1 MNGNSRRRRQ
11 YSGRGLRADA
21 EDARRGGVAWMCLGL
36 MVFWAACALAA
47 ELGPPTANP
56 DAPADIAVRD
66 TVLRPR
72 DKVPPLGANGWG
84 RCGAVEWAANNFV
97 HNSGN
102 EPIHWRNLH
111 RAIKVGPNWFE
122 IDGGGASWYDLWASG
137 FLSGA
142 NVRIYRLVDKEGKS
156 LPLKGDYLD
165 LALADHVKFVGNA
178 KVIPEGSPGF
188 PDGGWVVSTYGDV
201 YPNAWIR
208 HGNLT
213 VTDASAVEN
222 GKTCWYT
229 VVAVGAGN
237 EESDLA
243 NEVSATPQAGL
254 DAPPRILIVKE
265 DNLPPLLPG
274 KSFEFAPGLFGGQ
287 APFTWEAVDE
297 QGKALALPDGLKLD
311 AATGRIAG
319 TTKAAPEEI
328 RLWLRVTDAKGR
340 RDTRAHV
347 INPKRPSGDAAAKG
361 KPQPPQEVKA
371 VAGDRC
377 VTLTW
382 KPSPS
387 PNVVAYRLKRA
398 TAPLAKQEKRVYLAE
413 GAPPLEKLDYIVVE
427 KKFDPFDMRVV
438 HPRVRGIGNPA
449 HSPGWHW
456 NADLSKLALVPHPKP
471 VPAEMTDAGEACLQ
485 VKAAEGE
492 HSISQTVFIGT
503 DMGGESIWYGQL
515 EPGKKYRLEVWLR
528 QEGLANDG
536 AIVFSYGRG
545 YPDIKQSFKVTGQWG
560 RFTCEFTGPERPTKL
575 WHFGHTFTFSG
586 PGTLWMDN
594 CRIFRCDLPEAIE
607 KPYVP
612 NPIVLDEL
620 LASQPAKGPK
630 GAHRIWFLDRDATMA
645 SILSWHATSQVRPD
659 WRTYVGGTMEMTL
672 PMAME
677 FDLRTGADA
686 ASRMRPWLVLQHI
699 LHNEEDWLNFVEYLA
714 APYDPQKDTPQGKP
728 WAYRRFLQRGV
739 GTPWTEEFAE
749 IIVEFGNETW
759 HNGVFDDWL
768 GFRTRNWVHGGGP
781 EYGFF
786 MRYLIGEIQKSL
798 YWKALGL
805 DKKIRFCL
813 GANYD
818 GRIDKDGQVR
828 GYGEEAMQTC
838 PQAAVLG
845 HANYVGPKWETGD
858 KSSGVFDD
866 HGVQETLLGF
876 LTGPD
881 RGQVRMRDAHDQ
893 LAKTHH
899 AYDIAAYEG
908 GPSGYA
914 LPGRDSPDQKEANEK
929 YGKSL
934 AMAVACADAWLG
946 SYALGWTDQCFLGY
960 GQGNYWNSHTWF
972 TNGFRPC
979 PGWQMLAL
987 RNRFAS
993 GDLMAVEGRSV
1004 PTLERGSGKKAAV
1017 YPLVGAYAMRDGD
1030 RWSVFVVSRKL
1041 DGNHDGHDFGDGHT
1055 PVTLRLPFA
1064 KAAKIAVHK
1073 LTGDPRA
1080 NNRKA
1085 MNISIQSQD
1094 VPVAALKDGAF
1105 AVNGQTGGGKGGL
1118 PPGSV
1123 YLYVFEAAK

>member
-1 MNGNSRRRRQ
+1 MLKGLARRVFA
-11 YSGRGLRADA
+11 SVSFAACLGSLVAAA
-21 EDARRGGVAWMCLGL
+21 EDM
-36 MVFWAACALAA
+36 ALAVKADPKTPA
-47 ELGPPTANP
+47 EFVVTEK
-56 DAPADIAVRD
+56 
-66 TVLRPR
+66 VLRPAE
-72 DKVPPLGANGWG
+72 KVPPLGANGWG

-97 HNSGN
+97 HNPGN
-102 EPIHWRNLH
+102 EPVHWQNLH
-111 RAIKVGPNWFE
+111 RAMKVGPNWFE

-142 NVRIYRLVDKEGKS
+142 DVRIYRLVDKAGQP
-156 LPLKGDYLD
+156 LPPKGDYLD
-165 LALADHVKFVGNA
+165 LSLADHVLFVGKA
-178 KVIPEGSPGF
+178 KVIPAGSPGF
-188 PDGGWVVSTYGDV
+188 PDGGWVVSAYGDV
-201 YPNAWIR
+201 FPNAWIR
-208 HGNLT
+208 HGNT
-213 VTDASAVEN
+213 SVTDFSAVEN
-222 GKTCWYT
+222 GRTYWYT

-237 EESDLA
+237 EESDIA
-243 NEVSATPQAGL
+243 HEASATPQAGL
-254 DAPPRILIVKE
+254 DTPPRLVVANE
-265 DNLPPLLPG
+265 DNLPQLLPG
-274 KSFEFAPGLFGGQ
+274 KAFEFTPKLFGGQ
-287 APFTWEAVDE
+287 APVKWEAVDE
-297 QGKALALPDGLKLD
+297 QGKPKALPDGLKLD

-319 TTKAAPEEI
+319 TTTEAPVET
-328 RLWLRVTDAKGR
+328 RLWLKVTDAKGR
-340 RDTRAHV
+340 SDTRAYI
-347 INPKRPSGDAAAKG
+347 INPKRPSGEAAAKG
-361 KPQPPQEVKA
+361 KPQPPSEVKA
-371 VAGDRC
+371 VAGDGC
-377 VTLTW
+377 VTITW

-387 PNVVAYRLKRA
+387 PNVIAYRLKRA

-413 GAPPLEKLDYIVVE
+413 GAPALQPLDYLVVK
-427 KKFDPFDMRVV
+427 KKFDPFDMRAV

-449 HSPGWHW
+449 NSPGWHW
-456 NADLSKLALVPHPKP
+456 NADPSKVSLALVAHPKP
-471 VPAEMTDAGEACLQ
+471 VPAEMPDPGETCLQ
-485 VKAAEGE
+485 VRAAEGE
-492 HSISQTVFIGT
+492 QSISQIVFIGT
-503 DMGGESIWYGQL
+503 DMGGEATWYGQL
-515 EPGKKYRLEVWLR
+515 EPGKKYRIEAWLR
-528 QEGLANDG
+528 QEGLANNG
-536 AIVFSYGRG
+536 AVTFSYAKG
-545 YPDIKQSFKVTGQWG
+545 YPEISHAFQVTGEWKKL
-560 RFTCEFTGPERPTKL
+560 TYDFTGPERPTKL
-575 WHFGHTFTFSG
+575 WHFGHTFTFTG
-586 PGTLWMDN
+586 PGTLWLDN
-594 CRIFRCDLPEAIE
+594 CRIFRTDLPGALE

-612 NPIVLDEL
+612 HPVVLDEL

-630 GAHRIWFLDRDATMA
+630 GAHRVWFLARDATMA

-659 WRTYVGGTMEMTL
+659 WRTSVGGTMEMTL
-672 PMAME
+672 PMALE

-699 LHNEEDWLNFVEYLA
+699 LHGEADWLNLVEYLA
-714 APYDPQKDTPQGKP
+714 APYDPQRDTPQAKP
-728 WAYRRFLQRGV
+728 WAYRRFQQRGI
-739 GTPWTEEFAE
+739 GTAWTDEFAE
-749 IIVEFGNETW
+749 IIIEFGNETW

-768 GFRTRNWVHGGGP
+768 GFRTRNWVHAGGP

-786 MRYLIGEIQKSL
+786 CRYLIENIKKSP
-798 YWKALGL
+798 YWKPLGL
-805 DKKIRFCL
+805 NKKIRFCL

-838 PQAAVLG
+838 PNAGILG

-858 KSSGVFDD
+858 KSSGIFDD

-876 LTGPD
+876 LTGVE
-881 RGQVRMRDAHDQ
+881 RGQMRMRDAHDQ

-914 LPGRDSPDQKEANEK
+914 LPGRDNAAQREANEN

-979 PGWQMLAL
+979 PGWQMLAM

-993 GDLMAVEGRSV
+993 GDLVAVEARST
-1004 PTLERGSGKKAAV
+1004 PTIERGAGRKAET

-1041 DGNHDGHDFGDGHT
+1041 DGEHDGVDFGDGYA

-1080 NNRKA
+1080 NNRQKL
-1085 MNISIQSQD
+1085 NIALQSQD
-1094 VPVAALKDGAF
+1094 VSPAALQNGAF
-1105 AVNGQTGGGKGGL
+1105 AINGGTGGGKGGL

-1123 YLYVFEAAK
+1123 FLYVFEGAAK